1 MDYIT
6 HVFYGMLLSYVGFI
20 YPGML
25 NMTAL
30 KIRISN
36 DQRSS
41 VKFAVGASFIIF
53 IQAGI
58 ALLFADYF
66 VKHPV
71 VIDNL
76 RVAAIFVLFVLSVV
90 FFMLA
95 RKNPDVRVKKQR
107 SKFFMRGVGMSA
119 INMVGIPFY
128 LGMSVYLASMDRIV
142 IKHPFIF
149 LFVLGA
155 AIGAFL
161 IFYTYIYFA
170 KIIVKKVSFI
180 ARNINYI
187 LSVLF
192 FVLAL
197 VTLIKTIR

>member
-41 VKFAVGASFIIF
+41 VKFAVGASSIIF

>member
-119 INMVGIPFY
+119 INMVP
-128 LGMSVYLASMDRIV
+128 A
-142 IKHPFIF
+142 K
-149 LFVLGA
+149 GA
-155 AIGAFL
+155 L
-161 IFYTYIYFA
+161 
-170 KIIVKKVSFI
+170 
-180 ARNINYI
+180 
-187 LSVLF
+187 
-192 FVLAL
+192 
-197 VTLIKTIR
+197 